1 MNAPLPCRGVLFD
14 LDGTLVDSAPDL
26 WGAMNHVLTSRG
38 REPLPL
44 DQVRHLVGN
53 GARTLLAR
61 GFWGEGAE
69 PPNGDD
75 AFEEAVAA
83 FLDHYRLHLV
93 DHSRPYP
100 GVPEALES
108 LTRQGIPLAVVT
120 NKPERFARSMLEQL
134 GMASRFALVVGGD
147 TLPTRKP
154 DPAPLHH
161 ALESLGAPAGLG
173 VMVGDSEVDL
183 EAARNA
189 GIPVILHARGYNRGI
204 DVRQLRPDRVME
216 HFDQLSELLSFS
228 SSARME
234 STCHN

>member
-26 WGAMNHVLTSRG
+26 WGAMNHVLAARG
-38 REPLPL
+38 RAPLPL

-69 PPNGDD
+69 PPSGDD
-75 AFEEAVAA
+75 DFEAAVAE
-83 FLDHYRLHLV
+83 FLDYYRVHLV

-100 GVPEALES
+100 GVPETLEN
-108 LTRQGIPLAVVT
+108 LMGRGIALAVVT

-134 GMASRFALVVGGD
+134 GMAACFVRVVGGD

-161 ALESLGAPAGLG
+161 ALESLGVPAGLG
-173 VMVGDSEVDL
+173 VMVGDSVVDL
-183 EAARNA
+183 DAARNA

-204 DVRQLRPDRVME
+204 DVRELRPDRVME
-216 HFDQLSELLSFS
+216 RFDQLPDLLSFS
-228 SSARME
+228 ASARME
-234 STCHN
+234 TTCHN